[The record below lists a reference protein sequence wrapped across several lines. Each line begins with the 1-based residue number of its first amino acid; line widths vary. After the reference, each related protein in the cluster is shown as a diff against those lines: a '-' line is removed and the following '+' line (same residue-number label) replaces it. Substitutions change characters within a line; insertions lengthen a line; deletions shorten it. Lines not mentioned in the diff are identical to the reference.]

1 MWRLCFPIVSLL
13 LMEAHFLFNGYEA
26 LLPLP
31 AALALFLLVPY
42 RWVKWL
48 EVGFLVFFGVEWV
61 RTALRL
67 VNERMAEGRPYTL
80 ACVILLVCAVYTL
93 ASAWA
98 FFHGQNQGPL
108 QPLKEARAYLAV
120 SGLTQAL

>member
-67 VNERMAEGRPYTL
+67 VNERL
-80 ACVILLVCAVYTL
+80 CV
-93 ASAWA
+93 
-98 FFHGQNQGPL
+98 
-108 QPLKEARAYLAV
+108 
-120 SGLTQAL
+120 

>member
-42 RWVKWL
+42 RWV
-48 EVGFLVFFGVEWV
+48 
-61 RTALRL
+61 
-67 VNERMAEGRPYTL
+67 MAEGRPYTL

-98 FFHGQNQGPL
+98 FFTAKIKDHYSL
-108 QPLKEARAYLAV
+108 
-120 SGLTQAL
+120 

>member
-1 MWRLCFPIVSLL
+1 MAPVFPDCEPASDGG
-13 LMEAHFLFNGYEA
+13 AFSFNGYEA

-98 FFHGQNQGPL
+98 FSRPKSRTITV
-108 QPLKEARAYLAV
+108 LKEARAYLAV

>member
-13 LMEAHFLFNGYEA
+13 LMEAHCLFNGYEA

-98 FFHGQNQGPL
+98 FFTAKIKDHYSL
-108 QPLKEARAYLAV
+108 
-120 SGLTQAL
+120 

>member
-42 RWVKWL
+42 RWVKW
-48 EVGFLVFFGVEWV
+48 V

-98 FFHGQNQGPL
+98 FFTAKIKDHYSL
-108 QPLKEARAYLAV
+108 
-120 SGLTQAL
+120 